1 MPYLNFSAMKT
12 IKNDRTSIKTY
23 LIGLISALFLL
34 TSLSLRAEEFT
45 KTYKEKYAV
54 QKGATLSIDNKYGNV
69 HCQNW
74 EESSIAIT
82 VTITVDA
89 SSQEKADKV
98 FDKINI
104 ALSGSPTMVSGVTT
118 MGSINNA
125 DFSINYDIM
134 MPKWANIDLENQFGE
149 IYIAEVD
156 GTAQI
161 NLEYGDLEVVALNG
175 LGTDLTLKFSKGS
188 VDYLKDGKVQVEYGK
203 FESDGTGPL
212 SIVSR
217 FSGVDISKV
226 EKLNLDSQY
235 DEIELG
241 AVGQII
247 AISRFSGVDVDKIT
261 GSFEFD
267 SEYGDIN
274 VSYVGAAFGTG
285 KVRNSFAGV
294 DLTFDPKAAF
304 NIDAQLEFGDISY
317 PKTSSSV
324 SKTTEDYT
332 TNILKGKIG
341 TAASPAGQ
349 LTIRS
354 KHGDAE
360 IEFAE

>member
-1 MPYLNFSAMKT
+1 MKT
-12 IKNDRTSIKTY
+12 IQNHRTRYTTI
-23 LIGLISALFLL
+23 LNVLVAGAFLL
-34 TSLSLRAEEFT
+34 SSFALQADDFT

-54 QKGATLSIDNKYGNV
+54 QKGVTLSVDNKYGNV

-74 EESSIAIT
+74 EESNIAIT

-98 FDKINI
+98 FDKIDI
-104 ALSGSPTMVSGVTT
+104 ALSGSPTRVSGVTS

-134 MPKWANIDLENQFGE
+134 MPKWVNIDLNNQFGE

-161 NLEYGDLEVVALNG
+161 NLEYGDLEAVALNG
-175 LGTDLTLKFSKGS
+175 AGTDLTLKFSKGS
-188 VDYLKDGKVQVEYGK
+188 VDFFKDGKVLVEYGK
-203 FESDGTGPL
+203 FDSEGAGPL
-212 SIVSR
+212 EIVSR
-217 FSGVDISKV
+217 FSGVDIKKV

-241 AVGQII
+241 NVGQII
-247 AISRFSGVDVDKIT
+247 SISRFSGVDVDKIT
-261 GSFEFD
+261 GAFEFD

-274 VSYVGAAFGTG
+274 VSYVGAGFGSG

-294 DLTFDPKAAF
+294 DLTFDAKAVF
-304 NIDAQLEFGDISY
+304 NVDAELEFGDLSY
-317 PKTSSSV
+317 PKGASSV
-324 SKTTEDYT
+324 SKITEDYT
-332 TNILKGKIG
+332 TNIVKGKIG
-341 TAASPAGQ
+341 TSSSPAGQ

-354 KHGDAE
+354 KHGNAE
-360 IEFAE
+360 IDFAE